1 MCPRRSGAARSAP
14 RPAFRP
20 NEPRRGADGEDATLD
35 ATIAALEGVR
45 HVLCAKIGDCPKGVL
60 EAAGIAASDAYAYEY
75 AETAIGALYAQT
87 FARAQDR
94 AVA

>member
-1 MCPRRSGAARSAP
+1 
-14 RPAFRP
+14 
-20 NEPRRGADGEDATLD
+20 
-35 ATIAALEGVR
+35 VR

-94 AVA
+94 AAA